1 MNSTSPG
8 RMLCWAFHL
17 FFLFPECVLQIF
29 SLAYNMV
36 QNVNRW
42 WQKCGREFKTQNK
55 NVHFCVCVCVCGFGW
70 MKKKNMFVCV
80 CVRVF
85 QEQNSN
91 TKRKIIP
98 IHSFQLYTARRDQCG
113 GARSQTRW
121 TQKGKLLFIHVKWHC
136 CFFNIYNL
144 KKKRKKKHGG
154 ICTQSLTHAY
164 THTNKINRKKE

>member
-1 MNSTSPG
+1 MY
-8 RMLCWAFHL
+8 
-17 FFLFPECVLQIF
+17 IF
-29 SLAYNMV
+29 
-36 QNVNRW
+36 
-42 WQKCGREFKTQNK
+42 
-55 NVHFCVCVCVCGFGW
+55 VCVCVSVGLGGW
-70 MKKKNMFVCV
+70 KKKNMLVCV

-144 KKKRKKKHGG
+144 KKKEKKNMGEFAHNRSHTHTHTQTKSTERRSRFFYTTVQDLGKKKKERTKVFWIIKKLHTRAHGQWG
-154 ICTQSLTHAY
+154 RGFSL
-164 THTNKINRKKE
+164 NFSF